1 MESCFISTSG
11 KAGRSGR
18 SEEGVSSVSGGK
30 PASPMGSNAG
40 GSVTESPGKARGSK
54 TGASSGISGS
64 TVGLEI
70 TGSAGEATGS
80 ETAVGT
86 MGKASTVVS
95 DEDGIEILGKS
106 PSPEFVEFPNSV
118 EVEGAPIPLYQL
130 AYHRSAKLLPY
141 QLSCLVYMP
150 EHTFFLSIWP
160 PTSNGAMPFSSS

>member
-1 MESCFISTSG
+1 M
-11 KAGRSGR
+11 
-18 SEEGVSSVSGGK
+18 SGGK

-80 ETAVGT
+80 ETGVGT

-118 EVEGAPIPLYQL
+118 EVEGAPIPLLSIGVPSERQVASL
-130 AYHRSAKLLPY
+130 PTLLP
-141 QLSCLVYMP
+141 CVYAR
-150 EHTFFLSIWP
+150 TYIFC
-160 PTSNGAMPFSSS
+160 PFGHQRVTVPCHFPSS